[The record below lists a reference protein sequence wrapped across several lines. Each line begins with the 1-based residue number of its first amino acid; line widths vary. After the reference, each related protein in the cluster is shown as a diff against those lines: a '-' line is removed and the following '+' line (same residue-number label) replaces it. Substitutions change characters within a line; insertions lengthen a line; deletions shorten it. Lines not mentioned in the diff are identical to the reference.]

1 MQAADFYDCDPEDHR
16 AQHSIKV
23 RKKYLKLF
31 NKRRENF
38 TPGPEGDA
46 LYNDEVGRT
55 PPAPSSHLSLDRACP
70 SRYDH
75 TVQVPYPVLP
85 APAICPSSFE
95 GADAHT

>member
-46 LYNDEVGRT
+46 LYNDEVGN
-55 PPAPSSHLSLDRACP
+55 PACPLPASLSLDRACP

-75 TVQVPYPVLP
+75 SAGALTRPASSCDLP
-85 APAICPSSFE
+85 LE
-95 GADAHT
+95 L